1 MPDDKKQLICLL
13 RSFVQESAPESAA
26 PWNIAALW
34 QSCAQ
39 QNLLP
44 VLAYM
49 DRRWAFLS
57 DGPVRGRLNGVLYGT
72 LAASAERCARF
83 EALSAALTAEKLP
96 HLPVKGY
103 YLRECYPVPE
113 LRTFGDIDILIRPED
128 RTHTDDLMKRLGY
141 TPLQNWE
148 PTYAYQKDL
157 EHYELHTNLMDAA
170 LDGRADLQAYFA
182 HAWEHAAAET
192 GLRFRPAPEFH
203 FVYLV
208 CHLAK
213 HLYGGGAGVRM
224 YLDLALFLRRYDS
237 TLDWAWITE
246 AFASLRLT
254 DFFCTALNAC
264 RVWFGSETV
273 CPLPEPDMAALQALQ
288 DYTLGAD
295 LFGHL
300 RDHTAVQ
307 LHRQSSR
314 RGALRRMLFPPAE
327 QIEARYTFLQKRRW
341 LLPLAWLVRVIAN
354 LRLLPQRLREL
365 RRIAR
370 ADERQTRSYAQFMA
384 SIGL

>member
-1 MPDDKKQLICLL
+1 MTDVSLIRVL
-13 RSFVQESAPESAA
+13 RGFVQDAEPVLDGAPDA
-26 PWNIAALW
+26 AALW
-34 QSCAQ
+34 KQAAQ

-49 DRRWAFLS
+49 NRRWAFLT
-57 DGPVRGRLNGVLYGT
+57 GEAVVNRLNGVLYGT
-72 LAASAERCARF
+72 LAASAERCVRF
-83 EALSAALTAEKLP
+83 EALSAVFTEESIP

-113 LRTFGDIDILIRPED
+113 LRTFGDIDVLIHPED
-128 RTHTDDLMKRLGY
+128 RARTDALMKRLGY
-141 TPLQNWE
+141 APQQNWE
-148 PTYAYQKDL
+148 PTYAYQKGM
-157 EHYELHTNLMDAA
+157 EHYELHTNLMDAD
-170 LDGRADLQAYFA
+170 LDGRADLRAYFA
-182 HAWEHAAAET
+182 QAWQHADAEA
-192 GLRFRPAPEFH
+192 GLRFRPEAEFH

-213 HLYGGGAGVRM
+213 HLYGGGAGLRM
-224 YLDLALFLRRYDS
+224 YLDLALFLRRYDRE
-237 TLDWAWITE
+237 LDWEKIAA

-254 DFFCTALNAC
+254 SFFHTALNAC
-264 RVWFGSETV
+264 RVWFGSETI
-273 CPLPEPDMAALQALQ
+273 CPLPEPEEAALQALA

-307 LHRQSSR
+307 VRKQSSR
-314 RGALRRMLFPPAE
+314 GGALRRMLFPPAE
-327 QIEARYTFLQKRRW
+327 EIEARYTFLQKRRW
-341 LLPLAWLVRVIAN
+341 LLPLAWIVRVFAN

-365 RRIAR
+365 RRVAR
-370 ADERQTRSYAQFMA
+370 ADERETRSYASFME